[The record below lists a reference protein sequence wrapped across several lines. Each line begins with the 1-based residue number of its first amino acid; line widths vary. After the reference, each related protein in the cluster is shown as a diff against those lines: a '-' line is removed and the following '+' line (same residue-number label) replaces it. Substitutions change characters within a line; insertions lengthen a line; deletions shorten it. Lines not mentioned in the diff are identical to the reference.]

1 MALGIM
7 SAISGL
13 VNPIANVIQKRN
25 DNKTAIETIKA
36 KAAAGAV
43 AADASVTLSKAEW
56 QLTALKLSQGSWKD
70 EYLCILFT
78 IPIFAPLL
86 SFLPGV
92 DQVAANVQNLLGEDY
107 RTIILVIVG
116 ASFGVR
122 LWKG

>member
-1 MALGIM
+1 MLGAIT
-7 SAISGL
+7 SAISGI
-13 VNPIANVIQKRN
+13 VQPIANVVQRRN
-25 DNKTAIETIKA
+25 DNKTTIEAIKA

-43 AADASVTLSKAEW
+43 EADAKVTLSKAEW
-56 QLTALKLSQGSWKD
+56 QLMGLKLTQGSWKD

-78 IPIFAPLL
+78 IPIFAPML

-92 DQVAANVQNLLGEDY
+92 DQVAVNVKELLGDDY

>member
-7 SAISGL
+7 SAVSGIIS
-13 VNPIANVIQKRN
+13 PIANVIQKRN

-56 QLTALKLSQGSWKD
+56 QLTGLKLTQGSWKD
-70 EYLCILFT
+70 EMFAIVLCLPLFAGV
-78 IPIFAPLL
+78 IPGTDI
-86 SFLPGV
+86 
-92 DQVAANVQNLLGEDY
+92 VAHNVTNLLGQDGY
-107 RTIILVIVG
+107 KTVFMVAVG
-116 ASFGVR
+116 ASFGVK